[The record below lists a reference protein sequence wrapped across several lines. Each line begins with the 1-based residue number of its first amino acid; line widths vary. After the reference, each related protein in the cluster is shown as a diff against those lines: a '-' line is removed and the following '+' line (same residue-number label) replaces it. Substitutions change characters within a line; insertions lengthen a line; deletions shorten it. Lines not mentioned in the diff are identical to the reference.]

1 MIRILQRGGIQ
12 DWDED
17 WSGDREPGVAGLDH
31 GQVEMS
37 REERIHSLDLDG
49 EWFDCHD
56 IQGYLEHH
64 GLALDGSALRLEV
77 PAAMVGHLYGFLPD
91 RSVSSLYSSPEEV
104 STDRAA
110 PLLGPSSYMLDLEC
124 FFDREFSA
132 YIFFSLFEYT
142 HILPVLLANLR
153 ILGRAPGFRV
163 WDVDAALR
171 SAIYRRPF
179 N

>member
-1 MIRILQRGGIQ
+1 MN
-12 DWDED
+12 
-17 WSGDREPGVAGLDH
+17 
-31 GQVEMS
+31 
-37 REERIHSLDLDG
+37 REERIRSLDLDG

-56 IQGYLEHH
+56 IQGYLGHH

-104 STDRAA
+104 STDRAT
-110 PLLGPSSYMLDLEC
+110 PLSGPSSYMLDLEC
-124 FFDREFSA
+124 FFDRESTISMIEFLS
-132 YIFFSLFEYT
+132 IHT
-142 HILPVLLANLR
+142 HVLSVLLTNLR

-179 N
+179 G